1 MEKNRKKRI
10 KRPPAVTLIAWAIF
24 ILFLVRLYQVFTP
37 LAETD
42 LFQNGINE
50 ALFQGIWPT
59 PLGSAIL
66 TSGAYL
72 FLSLAGIIVLI
83 GFVRMKRWSWV
94 VLMAWTC
101 MSLAGALIAY
111 FYNQTNYIVMAS
123 DTIIAFALSQADVQ
137 RVFGIRTDI
146 GENLG

>member
-1 MEKNRKKRI
+1 MEKPKKKRV

-37 LAETD
+37 LIGTD
-42 LFQNGINE
+42 VFQNGINSP
-50 ALFQGIWPT
+50 LFQGIWPT
-59 PLGSAIL
+59 PLGNTIL

-72 FLSLAGIIVLI
+72 FLSLAGIIMLI
-83 GFVRMKRWSWV
+83 GFLRMQRWSWV

-101 MSLAGALIAY
+101 MSLAVTLIAY
-111 FYNQTNYIVMAS
+111 FYHQTNYIVMAS

-146 GENLG
+146 G

>member
-1 MEKNRKKRI
+1 MEKPRKKRI
-10 KRPPAVTLIAWAIF
+10 KRPPAVTLIAWVIF

-37 LAETD
+37 LIETD
-42 LFQNGINE
+42 IFLNGINSP
-50 ALFQGIWPT
+50 LFEGIQPT
-59 PLGSAIL
+59 LFGNTIL

-72 FLSLAGIIVLI
+72 FLSLAGIVVLI
-83 GFVRMKRWSWV
+83 GFLRMKRWSWI

-101 MSLAGALIAY
+101 MSLAVTLIAY

-146 GENLG
+146 GENLN